1 MLLCCLVINLLV
13 SYGCI
18 IIVYDVIDFGYVSIG
33 LATILICL
41 AASDAEL

>member
-1 MLLCCLVINLLV
+1 MLLCRLVINLLV

-18 IIVYDVIDFGYVSIG
+18 IIVYDVIDVGYVSIG